1 MWLSTWR
8 FVVENLVP
16 PGGSTKA
23 VLGKIRPDPSLL
35 ASDPSY
41 CRLQFSTHLFNCAP
55 PLPTRSQAQV
65 CVKTKFG
72 HFTRLRNPGPHT
84 SVWSIIAGLSHL
96 ECVMFYTFHILIVIG
111 GGRWGEQTS
120 RSNGGDQRRF
130 PSAPGH
136 KSSFYS
142 RPETP
147 LLWQIFCQRGD
158 DTTDWTT
165 DTRKNYVFFIN
176 LENWKVGLIWNK
188 DRSWCWWKVNQTPV
202 IAKWLYSLV
211 DRVNSMHGALNLVF
225 TLCLESWTRGW
236 IDDRFVFID
245 VSTFPWR
252 AVQCT

>member
-72 HFTRLRNPGPHT
+72 HFTRLRNPGLHT

-96 ECVMFYTFHILIVIG
+96 ECVMFYTFHMLNGDLRRKMRRANKSIKWRRSKKVSLSSCTQKLFLQQTRDSPALTDIL
-111 GGRWGEQTS
+111 S
-120 RSNGGDQRRF
+120 KRRRHNWLNDWHQKKLCF
-130 PSAPGH
+130 FHQPWKL
-136 KSSFYS
+136 KS
-142 RPETP
+142 
-147 LLWQIFCQRGD
+147 
-158 DTTDWTT
+158 
-165 DTRKNYVFFIN
+165 
-176 LENWKVGLIWNK
+176 
-188 DRSWCWWKVNQTPV
+188 
-202 IAKWLYSLV
+202 WL
-211 DRVNSMHGALNLVF
+211 DMK
-225 TLCLESWTRGW
+225 
-236 IDDRFVFID
+236 
-245 VSTFPWR
+245 
-252 AVQCT
+252 